1 MMDEE
6 ENKIEKSDGLYLRIY
21 DFLVQHPQLPE
32 VALDSLTRLIGL
44 VLHIHVA
51 PIGIQDFLDEF
62 PVKIK
67 QQLGWKKENENVK
80 KSSPKKIKPS

>member
-51 PIGIQDFLDEF
+51 PIGINIEEYWESLSS
-62 PVKIK
+62 
-67 QQLGWKKENENVK
+67 G
-80 KSSPKKIKPS
+80 KSGVERISSFDVSKFSSQNL